1 MQLKG
6 RTVHLNAQSKFGE
19 IRVELLDAKDKV
31 VAQSKPIQDEQPDI
45 PVKWTVAVTAWSE
58 PVKMRINSRTRAS
71 IACWCSREA

>member
-6 RTVHLNAQSKFGE
+6 TTVHLNAQSKFGE

-31 VAQSKPIQDEQPDI
+31 VAQSKPIQDDSLDI

-58 PVKMRINSRTRAS
+58 PVKMRIKLTNARLF
-71 IACWCSREA
+71 ACWCSP